1 MNNEKGNNS
10 FWVGFFLGGLV
21 GAFIVF
27 LMSTKQG
34 KKLAEQVFD
43 EVELYEEELEE
54 KVAKLQKKGEELLEE
69 AKDVKEKMVAEV
81 VNGKKIVSDAL
92 ANKMDDALTKIENI
106 QKKGVELTQEVHHN
120 YFKRNGKKLSS

>member
-10 FWVGFFLGGLV
+10 FWIGFFLGGLV

-27 LMSTKQG
+27 LMGTKQG
-34 KKLAEQVFD
+34 KKLAEQIFD
-43 EVELYEEELEE
+43 EVEIYEEELEE

-69 AKDVKEKMVAEV
+69 AQNVKEKMVAEV
-81 VNGKKIVSDAL
+81 ENRKKIVSDTL
-92 ANKMDDALTKIENI
+92 VNKMDDALTKIENI